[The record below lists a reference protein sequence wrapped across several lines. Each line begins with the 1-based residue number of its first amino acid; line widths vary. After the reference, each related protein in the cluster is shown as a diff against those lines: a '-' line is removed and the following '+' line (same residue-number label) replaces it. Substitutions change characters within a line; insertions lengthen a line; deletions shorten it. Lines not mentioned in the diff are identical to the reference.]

1 MEKVKVQ
8 TYNKNEAAIF
18 RSTKATFGGLSNMA
32 SGYTIFVN
40 GVMILS
46 SEALYQALKFTSYP
60 DIQHKIISQ
69 KSPMTAKM
77 ISRKHNDL
85 VRPDWNDIRI
95 DVMRWCLMVKLSQN
109 WDLFS
114 EVLNSTGDA
123 PIVEYSTKDKVWA
136 AIDKGNGTLEGANV
150 LGRLLMELRHIV
162 KTKDRFECVRPLD
175 IPDFLLYE
183 NEIEWVCDE
192 TNDIFDLGEEEAEEH
207 RHLAFA

>member
-1 MEKVKVQ
+1 MTMNLH
-8 TYNKNEAAIF
+8 TYNKSEAAIF
-18 RSTKATFGGLSNMA
+18 KSTKATFGGLSNMA

-46 SEALYQALKFTSYP
+46 SEALYQALKFTAYP

-150 LGRLLMELRHIV
+150 LGRLLMELRTIV
-162 KTKDRFECVRPLD
+162 TKEKFKCVEPLN